1 MQNIQLY
8 RNRQGTYEAG
18 LGAAFTMPPQTVANI
33 QAATQV
39 INSASGLIP
48 QQSIQ
53 IQTEFSKVANTVASV
68 AATVAAVAAVVPGV
82 GTVVAVVAGV
92 VAAAAA
98 LLGKI
103 FSRARAKELD
113 AERKQYDIVNAEL
126 RAQNADLDL
135 KYENL
140 KANMATMREEIS
152 KFTGID
158 FTFGKDQSS
167 KGLGLCIFNCKKK
180 AAEQQL
186 NTAKDLYKTLSDAQA
201 TKIKLIQELLKEWD
215 ILTKAVIELRTKGT
229 INTGLLVAIGLAG
242 AFGIYKLTQ

>member
-18 LGAAFTMPPQTVANI
+18 LGAAFTMPPATVANI
-33 QAATQV
+33 QSATQL
-39 INSASGLIP
+39 INSVSGVIP
-48 QQSIQ
+48 QQSVQ

-68 AATVAAVAAVVPGV
+68 AATTAAIAAMFPGP
-82 GTVVAVVAGV
+82 GTVIAVVAGI

-113 AERKQYDIVNAEL
+113 AERKEYDKVNAEL
-126 RAQNADLDL
+126 RTQNAELDL

-140 KANMATMREEIS
+140 KANIAVMREEVS
-152 KFTGID
+152 KITGID

-186 NTAKDLYKTLSDAQA
+186 DTAKDLYKTLSDAQA
-201 TKIKLIQELLKEWD
+201 TKIKLIQELLNEWD
-215 ILTKAVIELRTKGT
+215 IMTKAVIDLRTGG
-229 INTGLLVAIGLAG
+229 NMNAGLLVGIGLLG